1 VYALIQDEDKELG
14 RMFDDLRRSNAVGKL
29 FLMRRAGLLTEE
41 EWAGCSGEEIRSA
54 YTRGQ
59 TL

>member
-1 VYALIQDEDKELG
+1 LIQDEDKELG